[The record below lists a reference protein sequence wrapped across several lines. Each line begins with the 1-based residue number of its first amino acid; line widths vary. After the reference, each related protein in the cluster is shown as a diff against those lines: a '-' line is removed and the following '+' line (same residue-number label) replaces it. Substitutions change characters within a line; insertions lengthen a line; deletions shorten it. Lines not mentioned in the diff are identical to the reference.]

1 MLPERG
7 DQHEGS
13 RTRTCKN
20 MRSRNDDEH
29 QEEEE
34 EEEEPDRLGEL
45 REEQL
50 RPCFSLKRGRSFVE
64 VFCFLPP
71 GAPRGLLLL
80 RELQK
85 QKLHTLQ
92 SFIVERR
99 KIKLH
104 LTPK

>member
-45 REEQL
+45 REERL
-50 RPCFSLKRGRSFVE
+50 RPCFSWGAELCGGFLFFAARRSAWSPP
-64 VFCFLPP
+64 PP
-71 GAPRGLLLL
+71 GAPEAKATHFTVVHR
-80 RELQK
+80 REK
-85 QKLHTLQ
+85 KNKTT
-92 SFIVERR
+92 SDS
-99 KIKLH
+99 
-104 LTPK
+104 

>member
-45 REEQL
+45 REERL

-64 VFCFLPP
+64 VFLFFAARRSAWSPPPP
-71 GAPRGLLLL
+71 GAPEAKATHFTVVHR
-80 RELQK
+80 REK
-85 QKLHTLQ
+85 KNKTT
-92 SFIVERR
+92 SDS
-99 KIKLH
+99 
-104 LTPK
+104 